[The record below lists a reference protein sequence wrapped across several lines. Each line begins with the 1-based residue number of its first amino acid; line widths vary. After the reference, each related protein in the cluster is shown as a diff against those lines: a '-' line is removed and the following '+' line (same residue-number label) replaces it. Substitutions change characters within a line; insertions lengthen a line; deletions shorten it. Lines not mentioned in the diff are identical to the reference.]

1 MCIFIVF
8 LLFYAWHGVIRER
21 EFELWAFIG
30 AVIILAVY
38 IFWSFFVTP
47 QTTVKIIRLVFFAAG
62 SVPVVILAYSVSRE
76 FRWLEF
82 RIVGADPILQGM
94 YRSYSRCTT
103 LLLFDVQVAASL
115 LVLVYHPKLHASL
128 AEQITIPLLVALTLL
143 MACDVFVGI
152 VTERSWMVYAWGVFA
167 LLEPIYI
174 ALKCVLIGLEWTD
187 SDMDRMMAGIVYA
200 IAAIAIVVRG
210 FLAYYV
216 DVCYHNFGFGLKER
230 AFIGVDARRS

>member
-1 MCIFIVF
+1 
-8 LLFYAWHGVIRER
+8 
-21 EFELWAFIG
+21 
-30 AVIILAVY
+30 
-38 IFWSFFVTP
+38 
-47 QTTVKIIRLVFFAAG
+47 
-62 SVPVVILAYSVSRE
+62 
-76 FRWLEF
+76 
-82 RIVGADPILQGM
+82 
-94 YRSYSRCTT
+94 
-103 LLLFDVQVAASL
+103 
-115 LVLVYHPKLHASL
+115 
-128 AEQITIPLLVALTLL
+128 
-143 MACDVFVGI
+143 
-152 VTERSWMVYAWGVFA
+152 MVYAWGVFA